1 MVQILSRSYYL
12 CVNIF
17 NEREFPQYF
26 ASGILALVIVASI
39 TVLADAMGYIT
50 DPSMISSYSKYYKY
64 FSLVSLL
71 FSWWFFNRNK
81 RYLRLIEQFNEMN
94 ITKRRILAVV
104 SILYLTLLF
113 ISFFK
118 MGNLIREY
126 NLKTLP

>member
-12 CVNIF
+12 CIDIF
-17 NEREFPQYF
+17 NEREFPLYF

-39 TVLADAMGYIT
+39 TVLTDAMGYIT

-81 RYLRLIEQFNEMN
+81 RYLRLIKQFNEMN
-94 ITKRRILAVV
+94 ITKKRILTVV
-104 SILYLTLLF
+104 SILYLTVLF

-126 NLKTLP
+126 NSKTLP

>member
-104 SILYLTLLF
+104 SILSFNVIIYFLF
-113 ISFFK
+113 
-118 MGNLIREY
+118 
-126 NLKTLP
+126 